1 MNGNIRKQK
10 LKFHETVRSLMRRS
24 LVSFNEHLKFQIAVL
39 VTQKSEISLEK
50 KQSAII
56 SLSSSSSWSTLGQK
70 KIAMKATSRM

>member
-39 VTQKSEISLEK
+39 VTQKSEISLKEK
-50 KQSAII
+50 SNLQ
-56 SLSSSSSWSTLGQK
+56 LFHYLHRHHGQHLDRK
-70 KIAMKATSRM
+70 KSQ